1 MKGLLYPE
9 GCSSLTVPAT
19 RNYGWWEQGVGDEG
33 AQGSLLEPVSV
44 HAGHSVLLYSEDR
57 EKRTLKVMSQQGCV
71 ESIGYSSRF

>member
-19 RNYGWWEQGVGDEG
+19 RNYGWWEQGAGDEG

-44 HAGHSVLLYSEDR
+44 HAGHCPVVLRGQRKENIEGNVSTR
-57 EKRTLKVMSQQGCV
+57 MC
-71 ESIGYSSRF
+71 